1 MNNELRENITFF
13 SDIFGKIKGIIY
25 GGIVITIFI
34 TLWYY
39 NTKDVSTNQKALKEK
54 LDKLEKQVQEN
65 ETNIKIIETAL
76 KSGEKDRQEI
86 KKTVNVIREDVTSI
100 KISVAKISAKIGN

>member
-1 MNNELRENITFF
+1 MNDEIRENIVFF
-13 SDIFGKIKGIIY
+13 SDMFGKIKGIIY

-39 NTKDVSTNQKALKEK
+39 NTKDVSITQKKLREK
-54 LDKLEKQVQEN
+54 LDILEKQVQEN

-76 KSGEKDRQEI
+76 KSGEEDRKDI
-86 KKTVNVIREDVTSI
+86 KKTVNVIKEDVTSI
-100 KISVAKISAKIGN
+100 KISVAKISAKIGD